1 MTAPTPNPDPE
12 ATAWQIH
19 SALADWTGKVD
30 AKASFVLGL
39 ETAVFAA
46 LVFLRGDTQRLAG
59 LNNLTAGIAFAAS
72 GVLLVVS
79 MLLTLWVVAPIVNRK
94 AANANWN
101 SNYIYFGHLRKWKPA
116 DLERALEN
124 EPVLPVLAR
133 QLVVMSDIAWKK
145 HERVQWSVIAGL
157 LGGAALIVALIFN

>member
-1 MTAPTPNPDPE
+1 MTNDDTVGN
-12 ATAWQIH
+12 AWQIH
-19 SALADWTGKVD
+19 TALADWTGKVD

-46 LVFLRGDTQRLAG
+46 LVFLRGDTQRLAV
-59 LNNLTAGIAFAAS
+59 LNNMTAGIAFAAS

-79 MLLTLWVVAPIVNRK
+79 MLLTLWVVAPIVNRR

-101 SNYIYFGHLRKWKPA
+101 TNYIYFGHLRKWNPA
-116 DLERALEN
+116 DLEQALEN

-145 HERVQWSVIAGL
+145 HERVQWSVVAGL
-157 LGGAALIVALIFN
+157 LGGAALVLALIVN

>member
-1 MTAPTPNPDPE
+1 MTTPMPNTDPE

-46 LVFLRGDTQRLAG
+46 LVFLRGEGERLAV
-59 LNNLTAGIAFAAS
+59 LNNAVAAIAFAAS
-72 GVLLVVS
+72 GVFMVAS
-79 MLLTLWVVAPIVNRK
+79 MVLTLWVVTPTVYRK
-94 AANANWN
+94 SANDNWREN
-101 SNYIYFGHLRKWKPA
+101 FIYFGHLRKWKST
-116 DLERALEN
+116 DVEDALEKK
-124 EPVLPVLAR
+124 PILPVLAR

-145 HERVQWSVIAGL
+145 HMRLWWSIGAGSF
-157 LGGAALIVALIFN
+157 GGLALIAALLAN